1 MKHTPRVLMQFVLL
15 YVAVSGP
22 AYACTQPPGYG
33 FILYSYLKDETR
45 IFTVYTNQVGQS
57 LHLEWLQDN
66 GYAIGNGGPLD
77 GVTDNRGLLTELGA
91 RTPARWRITD
101 VNGYCSDQD
110 FL

>member
-1 MKHTPRVLMQFVLL
+1 MKHISVLMQFVLL

-22 AYACTQPPGYG
+22 AYACPKPPGYG